1 VLYYI
6 APQVWAWKPR
16 RAKRL
21 VRDTDRIAVILPFE
35 EEILRR
41 EGGHAVF
48 VGHPLLERTGEVPT
62 RESFCKALGLDPL
75 RPILALFPG
84 SRPQEVTRHLGPFL
98 AAAHEASSEMPE
110 LQVAIAQADGVEI
123 PPSTAGARLAVVRD
137 GQALLRHARAALVK
151 SGTTTLEAALE
162 GTPIVVAYRTSPL
175 TYALARRLVRV
186 DHVALANLV
195 AGERVV
201 PELLQEAVNGPQ
213 LAAALM
219 PLLHETNERRRTVEG
234 LTKVRERLGTP
245 GASARVAEMAAEIL
259 SRKKLRFPTGDPS

>member
-1 VLYYI
+1 
-6 APQVWAWKPR
+6 
-16 RAKRL
+16 
-21 VRDTDRIAVILPFE
+21 
-35 EEILRR
+35 
-41 EGGHAVF
+41 
-48 VGHPLLERTGEVPT
+48 
-62 RESFCKALGLDPL
+62 
-75 RPILALFPG
+75 
-84 SRPQEVTRHLGPFL
+84 
-98 AAAHEASSEMPE
+98 MPE

-186 DHVALANLV
+186 DHFALANLV

-201 PELLQEAVNGPQ
+201 PELLQEAVNGPR

-259 SRKKLRFPTGDPS
+259 SGKKLRFPTGDPS